1 MLFQDLLNKETAL
14 AVDSLKFSKPTE
26 IQNKTI
32 PWLLKNKNIIGIAP
46 TGTGKTLCF
55 LIPTINKIDTNNG
68 LQALIIAPT
77 RELARQIYSKTEPF
91 RKSNSELRI
100 KLLVGGEEIKKQIN
114 SMVKT
119 PHLIVAT
126 PTRFKEIYNANVISL
141 KEVNTFILDEA
152 DMLMDLGFFKDI
164 DYIYNGLNHDQ
175 KIQKMAWSATLHEL
189 LSRQLSKYYKDT
201 RIIQVGSSIWSN
213 ENIKHYLIHTEDK
226 YHALSIV
233 LKTINPYMC
242 LIFANTKK
250 EVREIY
256 QYLLEQN
263 RSVIMIHGGLPPRER
278 KNNYR
283 DIKKLKYQYVIAS
296 DLASRG
302 LDIEG
307 ASHVISWNLADDA
320 EWYMHRSGRVGRSK
334 YSGESYVMY
343 DAKDDNK
350 ILSLMD
356 KGIKFNHISIK
367 NNELVEKDYTIKRKP
382 KLQNKAS
389 DLEIKKL
396 ISKSKQKVKPGYKKK
411 LKKDIKRIEQ
421 KHKRSHIDKTMK
433 EKRIKEYKIQNS
445 KKTNSEE

>member
-1 MLFQDLLNKETAL
+1 MLFQDLLNKETAE
-14 AVDSLKFSKPTE
+14 AVASLKFSKPTE
-26 IQNKTI
+26 IQTKTI
-32 PWLLKNKNIIGIAP
+32 PWLLKNKNIIGVAP

-55 LIPTINKIDTNNG
+55 LIPAINKIDTNNG
-68 LQALIIAPT
+68 LQGIIIAPT
-77 RELARQIYSKTEPF
+77 RELARQIYEKTEPF
-91 RKSNSELRI
+91 RKANSDLRI
-100 KLLVGGEEIKKQIN
+100 RLLVGGVEMSRQIN
-114 SMVKT
+114 GMAKA

-126 PTRFKEIYNANVISL
+126 PTRLKEIYKVGAISL

-164 DYIYNGLNHDQ
+164 DYLYNQLDHEHT
-175 KIQKMAWSATLHEL
+175 IQKMAWSATLHEL
-189 LSRQLSKYYKDT
+189 LSRQLKKYYKDT
-201 RIIQVGSSIWSN
+201 KIVQVGGSIWSN
-213 ENIKHYLIHTEDK
+213 DNIKHYLIHTEDK

-233 LKTINPYMC
+233 IKTINPYMC
-242 LIFANTKK
+242 LIFCNTKK
-250 EVREIY
+250 EVKEIY

-334 YSGESYVMY
+334 YLGESYVMY
-343 DAKDDNK
+343 DKKDDNK
-350 ILSLMD
+350 LLSLMD
-356 KGIKFNHISIK
+356 KGVKFNHITIK
-367 NNELVEKDYTIKRKP
+367 NNELIEKDYTIKRKP
-382 KLQNKAS
+382 KIHNKAS
-389 DLEIKKL
+389 DIEVKKL

-411 LKKDIKRIEQ
+411 LKKDIRKIEQ

-433 EKRIKEYKIQNS
+433 EKRIKQYKIENS
-445 KKTNSEE
+445 KKSNSEE